1 MLENPPPHS
10 SLAAAFCNPT
20 IYSSRQIYVA
30 GIYSDMIFRLM
41 SDYEVTL
48 VNDNSK
54 STPLASIYLNP
65 LTLGHS
71 VCIYYT
77 LQQYAWTLE
86 IPTLV
91 NRQEFYVRFKGP
103 EESMF
108 CRTEPALHHANY
120 SSTIYRRSLE
130 DPRRAARSVPIQES
144 QYWIRQPNLPPEH
157 R

>member
-1 MLENPPPHS
+1 
-10 SLAAAFCNPT
+10 
-20 IYSSRQIYVA
+20 
-30 GIYSDMIFRLM
+30 M

-54 STPLASIYLNP
+54 STPLARIYLNP

-77 LQQYAWTLE
+77 LQQYVRTFE
-86 IPTLV
+86 IPILM

-108 CRTEPALHHANY
+108 CRTDPALHHANY
-120 SSTIYRRSLE
+120 PSTIYRRSLE

-144 QYWIRQPNLPPEH
+144 QYRIRQPNLPPEH